1 MLVQKSTIHPS
12 WNCEPLH
19 LQLYL
24 LVYLAEKHTLPPR
37 IPLGLGSLRKR
48 ELRRK
53 EERQR
58 EKVKQV
64 VGQNRR
70 EKQVHLSKRQR
81 EGVQRKNSL
90 R

>member
-1 MLVQKSTIHPS
+1 
-12 WNCEPLH
+12 LH
-19 LQLYL
+19 FERYF
-24 LVYLAEKHTLPPR
+24 LVYLAEKHTLPLR
-37 IPLGLGSLRKR
+37 KPLGLGSLRKR

-81 EGVQRKNSL
+81 EEVQRKNSL
-90 R
+90 G

>member
-1 MLVQKSTIHPS
+1 
-12 WNCEPLH
+12 
-19 LQLYL
+19 
-24 LVYLAEKHTLPPR
+24 
-37 IPLGLGSLRKR
+37 LGSLRKR

-81 EGVQRKNSL
+81 EEVQRKNSL
-90 R
+90 G